1 MDSLYKDKLDNRRWS
16 FSSVNCYNTCP
27 KAFYLTY
34 LKEQPKQDNAFAQ
47 WGTFGHSLL
56 ERYYRGALELW
67 DLGEKYREEYDTE
80 VTEEFPYHMADSY
93 YHSGEEYFDNFQ
105 GDFEGCQ
112 ILGVEQ
118 YVELDIRGY
127 TYIGYIDLLVK
138 DDKGYIICDHKSKAG
153 FKTEEEK
160 HDYLR
165 QLYLYSLYVKEQ
177 YDEYPYKLIF
187 NMFRKGIWVE
197 EPFQESA
204 LQEAVDWFVG
214 NIQKI
219 YQDEKF
225 KDRIAIDYKSK
236 GKLLKDFTQNDFYCN
251 YICSVPCR
259 RSIRYDDGGQSEYW
273 AKYWQRKRGE

>member
-1 MDSLYKDKLDNRRWS
+1 MDSPYKDKLDNRRWS

-34 LKEQPKQDNAFAQ
+34 LTEQPKQDNAFAQ

-56 ERYYRGALELW
+56 ERYYRGELELW

-138 DDKGYIICDHKSKAG
+138 DDKGYIICDHKSKA
-153 FKTEEEK
+153 
-160 HDYLR
+160 
-165 QLYLYSLYVKEQ
+165 
-177 YDEYPYKLIF
+177 
-187 NMFRKGIWVE
+187 
-197 EPFQESA
+197 
-204 LQEAVDWFVG
+204 
-214 NIQKI
+214 
-219 YQDEKF
+219 
-225 KDRIAIDYKSK
+225 
-236 GKLLKDFTQNDFYCN
+236 
-251 YICSVPCR
+251 
-259 RSIRYDDGGQSEYW
+259 
-273 AKYWQRKRGE
+273 